1 MIKWLDT
8 LELLRLK
15 SRYVYMN
22 IKTSISIFVIAISS
36 IFLSFS
42 PPSYKIALLKYNGGG
57 DWYANPTAL
66 TNLASFCN
74 QLISL
79 ESSKL
84 FDRNERRLL
93 FNTFEWRSISIE
105 YLRCLGVVVQKR
117 YSRV

>member
-1 MIKWLDT
+1 
-8 LELLRLK
+8 
-15 SRYVYMN
+15 MN

-74 QLISL
+74 QLMI
-79 ESSKL
+79 
-84 FDRNERRLL
+84 
-93 FNTFEWRSISIE
+93 TSIDPDYATVDVGSIE
-105 YLRCLGVVVQKR
+105 VFNFPFLHMTGHG
-117 YSRV
+117 